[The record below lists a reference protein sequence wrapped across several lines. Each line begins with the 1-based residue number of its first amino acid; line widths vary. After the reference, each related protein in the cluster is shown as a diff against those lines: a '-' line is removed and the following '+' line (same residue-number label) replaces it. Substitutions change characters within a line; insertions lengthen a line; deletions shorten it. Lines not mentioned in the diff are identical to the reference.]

1 MKKKLLGIFVCTLLI
16 ATVIPM
22 SASLAEDK
30 SNNLPPE
37 GYALKQKGAYRE
49 VHLDRGWDWIP
60 SYPNYAPSGMPDFY
74 QRQNQ
79 WQGIIDGGDGIADST
94 AVGDDVQVTPVGGIV
109 DPNAPAIIAPG
120 PNCNLESTPAGDDH
134 TMWMFSYA
142 VSTANCFWWL
152 DSKYGDPDG
161 FPGDGEDNY
170 PLVTDYGAGDDH
182 ATDNAPLFIET
193 MANALNITS
202 TLYLNDDVWINT
214 IEDWLV
220 DAGLENMLELNFY
233 TVPTFD
239 FIAGEIE
246 QDKAVIL
253 VVNFVNDTGEDCEMV
268 GSHAVTCA
276 GVNLEE
282 LEIAICDPYWDIDN
296 PSGDD
301 HNDAQY
307 VSHDIYDV
315 AIGSPCSNYP
325 EIEWWLPS
333 YWPDDYNYSVIYN
346 ALVIEYINNPPE
358 TPAIDGPTSG
368 NVGTPYTYTF
378 NSEDPDEDEVY
389 YYIKW
394 DDGYV
399 EVWDGPHASGVNVD
413 IEHTYTKQGTF
424 TIEAKA
430 KDICDA
436 ESGWGTFEV
445 TMPRN
450 RLLTSPLFMRLLE
463 RFPNAFPILRQL
475 LVS

>member
-1 MKKKLLGIFVCTLLI
+1 MKVKIICIVVMTLLI
-16 ATVIPM
+16 ATVIPI

-30 SNNLPPE
+30 SNNI
-37 GYALKQKGAYRE
+37 RE
-49 VHLDRGWDWIP
+49 VLLDRAWNWMP
-60 SYPNYAPSGMPDFY
+60 SYPNFAPSGMPDFD

-79 WQGIIDGGDGIADST
+79 WQGIIDGGNGIADST
-94 AVGDDVQVTPVGGIV
+94 AVGDDVQITPEGGIV
-109 DPNAPAIIAPG
+109 DPDAPAIIAPG
-120 PNCNLESTPAGDDH
+120 PNCVLESTPAGDDR
-134 TMWMFSYA
+134 TVWMFSYA
-142 VSTANCFWWL
+142 VSTANCFWWF

-161 FPGDGEDNY
+161 IPGDGEDTF

-182 ATDNAPLFIET
+182 TADNAPLFIET

-202 TLYLNDDVWINT
+202 TFYLNDDVWKDT
-214 IEDWLV
+214 IDDWFV

-315 AIGSPCSNYP
+315 EIGSPCTNLS
-325 EIEWWLPS
+325 EIEWWLPG
-333 YWPDDYNYSVIYN
+333 YWPDYNYSVVYY
-346 ALVIEYINNPPE
+346 ALVIEYINEPPDI
-358 TPAIDGPTSG
+358 PDIDGPTSG
-368 NVGTPYTYTF
+368 LTGTSYNYTF
-378 NSEDPDEDEVY
+378 NSVDPDGENVY
-389 YYIKW
+389 YYITW

-399 EVWDGPHASGVNVD
+399 EPWDGPHLSGEDFEVA
-413 IEHTYTKQGTF
+413 HTYTIEGTF
-424 TIEAKA
+424 IIEAKA
-430 KDICDA
+430 KDINDA
-436 ESGWGTFEV
+436 ESDWGTLTV

-450 RLLTSPLFMRLLE
+450 KIITSSLLLRLFE
-463 RFPNAFPILRQL
+463 RFPNAFTLLRYILGLQ
-475 LVS
+475 

>member
-1 MKKKLLGIFVCTLLI
+1 MGDKNNMNLKIICILVMTLLI

-30 SNNLPPE
+30 SNNIRAVL
-37 GYALKQKGAYRE
+37 
-49 VHLDRGWDWIP
+49 LDRAWNWIP
-60 SYPNYAPSGMPDFY
+60 SYPNYAPSGMPDFD

-79 WQGIIDGGDGIADST
+79 WQGIIDGGNGIADST
-94 AVGDDVQVTPVGGIV
+94 AVGDDVQITPEGGIV

-120 PNCNLESTPAGDDH
+120 PNCVLESTPAGDDR

-142 VSTANCFWWL
+142 VSTANCFWWF

-161 FPGDGEDNY
+161 IPGDGEDTF

-182 ATDNAPLFIET
+182 TADNAPLFIET

-202 TLYLNDDVWINT
+202 TFYLNDNVWKDT
-214 IEDWLV
+214 IDDWFV

-246 QDKAVIL
+246 QGKAVIL
-253 VVNFVNDTGEDCEMV
+253 EIYFLNDDDEECVMV
-268 GSHAVTCA
+268 ESHAVTCA
-276 GVNLEE
+276 GVNSGLSR
-282 LEIAICDPYWDIDN
+282 IAICDPYWDIDN
-296 PSGDD
+296 PSGDN
-301 HNDAQY
+301 HNDTQY
-307 VSHDIYDV
+307 VSYDIYDV

-325 EIEWWLPS
+325 EIEWWLPA

-346 ALVIEYINNPPE
+346 ALVIEYINNPPD
-358 TPAIDGPTSG
+358 TPDIDGPTNG
-368 NVGTPYTYTF
+368 AVGTSYNYTF
-378 NSEDPDEDEVY
+378 NSGDSDGDDVY
-389 YYIKW
+389 YYIRW
-394 DDGYV
+394 GDGLV
-399 EVWDGPHASGVNVD
+399 ENWDGPHASGED
-413 IEHTYTKQGTF
+413 ATIAHTYTREGTF

-430 KDICDA
+430 KDIFDL
-436 ESGWGTFEV
+436 ESDWATFTV

-450 RLLTSPLFMRLLE
+450 KIVNRPLIQFLQSHPNV
-463 RFPNAFPILRQL
+463 FPMLQKILQNL
-475 LVS
+475 GL